1 MYRDGRRKNFYD
13 GKSHIQLQPDLAL
26 CREVLAGASLAHFN
40 IPNWARHLL
49 PIARDLGLVIACDI
63 QNVFSAENSYRRDFV
78 ESADILFF

>member
-1 MYRDGRRKNFYD
+1 
-13 GKSHIQLQPDLAL
+13 
-26 CREVLAGASLAHFN
+26 VLAGASLAHFN